1 MEPALTERRR
11 ARRFHHADEHGIL
24 FARVRPGLDA
34 WVVNV
39 SAGGA
44 LIETRHRL
52 LPGSIVELAVQTVD
66 RRASTRGMV
75 IRCWVTRVQAVA
87 IWYRGAV
94 DFERQIPW
102 LCLEQTTSSR

>member
-1 MEPALTERRR
+1 MEPPLTERRR
-11 ARRFHHADEHGIL
+11 ARRFHHADDHGIL

-34 WVVNV
+34 WVVNA
-39 SAGGA
+39 SAAGA
-44 LIETRHRL
+44 LLETPHRL

-66 RRASTRGMV
+66 RRASTRGLIV
-75 IRCWVTRVQAVA
+75 RCWVARVQAAA

-102 LCLEQTTSSR
+102 LRREQPAVSR